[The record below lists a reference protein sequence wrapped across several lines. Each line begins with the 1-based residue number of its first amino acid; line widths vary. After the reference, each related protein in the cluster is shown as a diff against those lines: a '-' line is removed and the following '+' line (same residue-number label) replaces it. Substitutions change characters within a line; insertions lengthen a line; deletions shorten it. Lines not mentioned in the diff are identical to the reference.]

1 MDIQVG
7 DRVTYR
13 YETEQEVRSS
23 IINDIDEL
31 KDYIGMAS
39 RKGEISSI
47 ELLKIE
53 RPTYAVIE
61 EKKELLTEEE
71 KEFLKT
77 ISKIKY
83 DGISYIEKANRQ
95 LIVQGSMTYQTNYI
109 ITDKFNGLTEN
120 ERYTL
125 EELGIN

>member
-1 MDIQVG
+1 MDIQIG
-7 DRVTYR
+7 DKITYIR
-13 YETEQEVRSS
+13 NNKKITIVVSCNAEGEGLDTMAKQE
-23 IINDIDEL
+23 DI
-31 KDYIGMAS
+31 
-39 RKGEISSI
+39 EI
-47 ELLKIE
+47 LKIE
-53 RPTYAVIE
+53 RPRYEVIE

>member
-7 DRVTYR
+7 DRITYKDNNGKIC
-13 YETEQEVRSS
+13 
-23 IINDIDEL
+23 IIIIKED
-31 KDYIGMAS
+31 
-39 RKGEISSI
+39 KGELGDEDNTIKEI
-47 ELLKIE
+47 LKIE
-53 RPTYAVIE
+53 RPEYKLIE

-83 DGISYIEKANRQ
+83 DGISYIEKANGQ

-125 EELGIN
+125 EELRLN